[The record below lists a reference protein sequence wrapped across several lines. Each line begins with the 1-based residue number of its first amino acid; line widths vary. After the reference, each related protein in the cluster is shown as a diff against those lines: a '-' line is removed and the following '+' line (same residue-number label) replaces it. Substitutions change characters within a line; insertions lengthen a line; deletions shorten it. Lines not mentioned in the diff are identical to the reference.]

1 MGKFSSFWN
10 RNYPGFCIGFG
21 IANLV
26 FATIYGM
33 STVADARD
41 AVEEKKAKLEVDELP
56 PKEMVKTIAPYFA
69 PIIGFW
75 VAGIGFI
82 MIGNQANLDRGTAAA
97 VLACDLIADHNR
109 YVEKTKEIVGEKKE
123 RDIRE
128 AVAKE
133 AYNDGV
139 KNGQITVINNG
150 DDGDYWM
157 YDKLTKQ
164 VIRSTTQRVTDI
176 KNELNE
182 RMLADPINGQVSVY
196 DYCLAMG
203 EKPIEFANEI
213 GWVREKTGLIKLQNW
228 TALKTVNG
236 HHCIVIDHDVMPVN
250 LY

>member
-10 RNYPGFCIGFG
+10 KNYPGFCIGLG
-21 IANLV
+21 IGQLL
-26 FATIYGM
+26 FATFYGM
-33 STVADARD
+33 SSVIDARN
-41 AVEEKKAKLEVDELP
+41 AIEEKKEKLGTDELTT
-56 PKEMVKTIAPYFA
+56 KETVKTVAPYFA
-69 PIIGFW
+69 PVLALSITGT
-75 VAGIGFI
+75 GFI
-82 MIGNQANLDRGTAAA
+82 LFGNQINLDRGAAA
-97 VLACDLIADHNR
+97 AMMYTMAVSDHKN
-109 YVEKTKEIVGEKKE
+109 YVDKVKEIVGEKKE
-123 RDIRE
+123 QDIRE

-133 AYNDGV
+133 AYDNSV

>member
-10 RNYPGFCIGFG
+10 KNYPGFCIGLG
-21 IANLV
+21 IGQLL
-26 FATIYGM
+26 FATFYGM
-33 STVADARD
+33 SSVIDARN
-41 AVEEKKAKLEVDELP
+41 AIEEKKEKLGTDELTT
-56 PKEMVKTIAPYFA
+56 KETVKTVAPYFA
-69 PIIGFW
+69 PVLALSITGT
-75 VAGIGFI
+75 GFI
-82 MIGNQANLDRGTAAA
+82 LFGNQINLDRGAAA
-97 VLACDLIADHNR
+97 AMMYTMAISDHKN
-109 YVEKTKEIVGEKKE
+109 YVDKVKEIVGEKKE
-123 RDIRE
+123 QDIRE

-133 AYNDGV
+133 AYDDGV

>member
-10 RNYPGFCIGFG
+10 KNYPGFCIGLG
-21 IANLV
+21 IGQLL
-26 FATIYGM
+26 FATFYGM
-33 STVADARD
+33 SSVIDARN
-41 AVEEKKAKLEVDELP
+41 AIEEKKEKLGTDELTT
-56 PKEMVKTIAPYFA
+56 KETVKTVAPYFA
-69 PIIGFW
+69 PVLALSITGT
-75 VAGIGFI
+75 GFI
-82 MIGNQANLDRGTAAA
+82 LFGNQINLDRGAAA
-97 VLACDLIADHNR
+97 AMMYTMAVSDHKN
-109 YVEKTKEIVGEKKE
+109 YVDKVKEIVGEKKE
-123 RDIRE
+123 QDIRE
-128 AVAKE
+128 AAAKE
-133 AYNDGV
+133 SYDNSV